1 MGAKLR
7 SPHPTSEVESPVSA
21 GLQGIMGIQRFG
33 AWGANSPVR
42 RRDEWEVH
50 HVNDGEAN

>member
-33 AWGANSPVR
+33 AWGQQSR
-42 RRDEWEVH
+42 EEE
-50 HVNDGEAN
+50 G